1 MVKGMGGAMDLV
13 NGAERVI
20 VVMEHVAKDGT
31 AKLVPE
37 CTLPLTGRACVDRI
51 ITDLAVIDVTAD
63 GLVLRE
69 LADGVSLEQVV
80 AATGAA
86 LLDRPGP
93 GRSIMTELREVVIC
107 SPLRTPV
114 GRMGGS
120 LAAVSA
126 LELATTVLRAVIERS
141 GIDPAAVDGVIAA
154 QGYPT
159 MEAPAFGRVAALDAG
174 LPVTTTGYQLDRR
187 CGSGLQAVLNAA
199 MEVQTG
205 ISDVV
210 IALGAESMS
219 NAPFYTV
226 QGRRGLPPGGLLL
239 HDALARGR
247 ETVGGRDHPTPDGN
261 VGTAETL
268 RAEYGI
274 SREAQDALALRSH
287 QRAVAA
293 QDSGAFDAELVAVE
307 VPGRRG
313 PTLVDRDEHPRA
325 DTSLEALAVPARRP
339 VEVGCRSHRDRGQLE
354 RAERRRGSRH
364 RHHAGHGRPSSASSR
379 CCGCDRGRSRATSR
393 SGSASRRS
401 PPRTWRCERAGLGFD
416 DLDLIELNEAFA
428 VQVLACLADWGVDA
442 EDPRLNPR
450 GSGISIGHPI
460 GATGLRMLATL
471 AHELPALD
479 GSLAL
484 ETMCI
489 GGGQG
494 LAAVFER
501 V

>member
-1 MVKGMGGAMDLV
+1 
-13 NGAERVI
+13 
-20 VVMEHVAKDGT
+20 
-31 AKLVPE
+31 
-37 CTLPLTGRACVDRI
+37 
-51 ITDLAVIDVTAD
+51 
-63 GLVLRE
+63 
-69 LADGVSLEQVV
+69 
-80 AATGAA
+80 
-86 LLDRPGP
+86 
-93 GRSIMTELREVVIC
+93 MTELRDVVVC
-107 SPLRTPV
+107 SALRTPV

-120 LAAVSA
+120 LAQVSA
-126 LELATTVLRAVIERS
+126 LDLATTVLRAVIERS

-187 CGSGLQAVLNAA
+187 CGSGLQAMLNAA

-219 NAPFYTV
+219 NAPLYTV
-226 QGRRGLPPGGLLL
+226 QGRRGVPPGGLFL

-247 ETVGGRDHPTPDGN
+247 ETVGGHRHPTPDGN

-293 QDSGAFDAELVAVE
+293 QASGAFDAELVPVE
-307 VPGRRG
+307 VPGRRA
-313 PTLVDRDEHPRA
+313 PMLVDRDEHPRA
-325 DTSLEALAVPARRP
+325 DTSLEALASLRAILSGSDAAATVTAGNSSGQNDAAAAAIVTTPRRAAELGLTPMLRLRSWALAGNEPERFGVAP
-339 VEVGCRSHRDRGQLE
+339 VAASNRALE
-354 RAERRRGSRH
+354 RAGVR
-364 RHHAGHGRPSSASSR
+364 
-379 CCGCDRGRSRATSR
+379 
-393 SGSASRRS
+393 
-401 PPRTWRCERAGLGFD
+401 FD
-416 DLDLIELNEAFA
+416 DLDVIELNEAFA
-428 VQVLACLADWGVDA
+428 VQVLACLSDWGIDA

-460 GATGLRMLATL
+460 GATGLRMLTTI
-471 AHELPALD
+471 AHELPSLD

-484 ETMCI
+484 ATMCI

-494 LAAVFER
+494 LAAIFER
-501 V
+501 T